1 MERKNDPPPM
11 SIEQLWEQ
19 VYAIQGHP
27 EITGSD
33 LTALRSIIHKLND
46 YDAPEPK
53 RDLLRGYILYHFGHS
68 LAAHRTC
75 AEYFENVLKHEPDND
90 TALLYLGHYYFDNGD
105 YHESRIWLRRVHAE
119 HYISAHQR
127 WRTLKIRELIAAC
140 DIMLGDLDQIAD
152 DLTSLVADLQSAS
165 NDEFAVP
172 SELIRSIAANADV
185 LVSEVSREML
195 VSLAERLRSMA
206 VAQGVDDLL
215 REDLAIIESSVAR
228 SA

>member
-105 YHESRIWLRRVHAE
+105 YHESRI
-119 HYISAHQR
+119 
-127 WRTLKIRELIAAC
+127 
-140 DIMLGDLDQIAD
+140 
-152 DLTSLVADLQSAS
+152 
-165 NDEFAVP
+165 
-172 SELIRSIAANADV
+172 
-185 LVSEVSREML
+185 
-195 VSLAERLRSMA
+195 
-206 VAQGVDDLL
+206 
-215 REDLAIIESSVAR
+215 
-228 SA
+228 